1 MPVDDLW
8 YLTKRGPDDKRLP
21 SKRHGR
27 GKRWRVRWNDDAGL
41 PRQQLFEKKTDAER
55 HDAAMRADV
64 SRGVYVDPTAGKTT
78 VKAYGQ
84 QWRATVLHRDSTAE
98 RVERAFRLHIDPI
111 LGGRMLS
118 AVRPSHLQA
127 WVKDRDGVLD
137 PSTLR
142 VTYSYLVSMF
152 GTALRDRIVGMSP
165 CIGIRLPEIPRKDL
179 YIPPV
184 DLVHGVAEEV
194 QRRYRALV
202 YTAAGTGVRQGEAWG
217 LELEHV
223 DFLRREMHITQQLKS
238 VSGRLPF
245 LAQVK
250 TPTSARTL
258 ELGTVLT
265 EELARHLELFPPVE
279 VEIDDETNPRRP
291 VRRKAKLIFLNGI
304 GRPIVRGSWSHVWVP
319 AVERAGLP
327 KRFGFHGL
335 RHYFATLLIHSGA
348 SVKTVQMALGHSTP
362 TITLN
367 TYIGLWPEAVD
378 RTRTIVDAAL
388 SRSTAVPALAV
399 VR

>member
-8 YLTKRGPDDKRLP
+8 YLTKRGPDDRRLP

-41 PRQQLFEKKTDAER
+41 PRQQLFEKKTDADR

-64 SRGVYVDPTAGKTT
+64 SRGVYVDPSAGKTT
-78 VKAYGQ
+78 VSAYGR

-98 RVERAFRLHIDPI
+98 MVERAFRLHIDPI
-111 LGGRMLS
+111 IGGRSL
-118 AVRPSHLQA
+118 AAIRPSHLQA
-127 WVKDRDGVLD
+127 WVKDRAGALE

-142 VTYSYLVSMF
+142 VVYSYLVSMF
-152 GTALRDRIVGMSP
+152 GAALRDRLIGISP
-165 CIGIRLPEIPRKDL
+165 CMGIRLPEVARQELFIPA
-179 YIPPV
+179 V
-184 DLVHGVAEEV
+184 DRVHAAAEEIP
-194 QRRYRALV
+194 RRYRALV

-223 DFLRREMHITQQLKS
+223 DFLRRELHVVQQLKS
-238 VSGRLPF
+238 VSGRPPF
-245 LAQVK
+245 LAPVK
-250 TPTSARTL
+250 TPTSRRTL

-265 EELARHLELFPPVE
+265 EELARHIELFPPAE
-279 VEIDDETNPRRP
+279 VEIDDETDPRRP
-291 VRRKAKLIFLNGI
+291 VRRTAKLIFLNGI
-304 GRPIVRGSWSHVWVP
+304 GRPIVRGSWSYVWIP

-327 KRFGFHGL
+327 KGFGFHGL

-362 TITLN
+362 TVTLN
-367 TYIGLWPEAVD
+367 TYIGQWPEAVD
-378 RTRTIVDAAL
+378 RTRAIVDAAL
-388 SRSTAVPALAV
+388 SRSAAGPALAV